1 MGNFFWF
8 ARLLFWGR
16 PACRGM
22 RAPCRWRLMTSLCF
36 VGVITFPLIAGS
48 GRSVLSGSVP
58 IGFVFTIAFGRRPP
72 SAIFAEGV
80 VRCIIRITLIYDGN
94 VRARV
99 HWDERTM
106 EIDSLRKNPFSS
118 GIVRAPFFEHAK
130 RILEY
135 TLSTKDSMY

>member
-1 MGNFFWF
+1 
-8 ARLLFWGR
+8 
-16 PACRGM
+16 M

-94 VRARV
+94 VRAKRLRRGGHPLFHGFGSVALRV
-99 HWDERTM
+99 GLGAPVIGGSLGRSVGGRVLVSTGLAGGRTTG
-106 EIDSLRKNPFSS
+106 K
-118 GIVRAPFFEHAK
+118 
-130 RILEY
+130 
-135 TLSTKDSMY
+135 T